1 MTKRNKE
8 IDKLDQ
14 MSFVGEHD
22 WRLGHGGKRSGAGRP
37 KSKTLT
43 KVMRVAEELVEQVQK
58 MIDSH
63 KKREAR

>member
-1 MTKRNKE
+1 MARKIKKT
-8 IDKLDQ
+8 DKVDQ
-14 MSFVGEHD
+14 MSFVDEHD

-43 KVMRVAEELVEQVQK
+43 KVMRVPEELVEQVQK

-63 KKREAR
+63 KKREAL

>member
-1 MTKRNKE
+1 MTKK
-8 IDKLDQ
+8 IKKTDKVDQ
-14 MSFVGEHD
+14 MSFVDEHD

-43 KVMRVAEELVEQVQK
+43 KVMRVPEELVEQVQK

-63 KKREAR
+63 KKREAL